1 MTETNRQILTN
12 DESMIVCPSCGHS
25 LSVEKAIERKTEQRL
40 REEFNQRF
48 LQLKKGMEEEKKGL
62 ERERMEVKQLTSQTW
77 DIIQEELKKERIRLA
92 EQMKLEARKQMH
104 EELRRM
110 QGALQEKEQENLT
123 LQKKE
128 LEFITR
134 QQQLENEKD
143 KLRLNLERDFI
154 YRQQEMEKTIRS
166 QYTRQQDFLRLEYEK
181 KLNDQ
186 KNLIEEMTRK
196 MEQGSMQMQGEVQ
209 EIAIEN
215 YLRENFPT
223 DEVMDIK
230 SGARGA
236 DCSLNVCEVQMGQPA
251 GRIYFESKRTKHFQ
265 HTWIEKFKGDMRAH
279 KADLGILVTQ
289 VMPPDLEHMGQKD
302 GVWICTFEDMKILV
316 PILRESL
323 IWVARIS
330 EHSKNQESK
339 MALLYKYLIS
349 NEFRMQMEGIVE
361 GFTQLQE
368 ELEKEK
374 RAMHSIWKRREK
386 QIEKVLINTNHM
398 YGSIRGIA
406 GNEIKSIQ
414 SLEIE

>member
-1 MTETNRQILTN
+1 MIETNRQILTN

-25 LSVEKAIERKTEQRL
+25 LSVEKAIEQKTEQRL
-40 REEFNQRF
+40 REEFNQRY
-48 LQLKKGMEEEKKGL
+48 LQLKKGLDEEKKGL

-92 EQMKLEARKQMH
+92 EQMKLEARKQMQ
-104 EELRRM
+104 EEFRRM

-128 LEFITR
+128 LEFIVR
-134 QQQLENEKD
+134 QQQLENERD
-143 KLRLNLERDFI
+143 KLRLNLERDFM
-154 YRQQEMEKTIRS
+154 YRQQQMEKTIRS

-181 KLNDQ
+181 KLTDQ

-215 YLRENFPT
+215 YLKEYFPT
-223 DEVMDIK
+223 DEVIDIK

-236 DCSLNVCEVQMGQPA
+236 DCILNVCEVQAGQPA

-265 HTWIEKFKGDMRAH
+265 HTWIEKFKGDMRVH

-289 VMPPDLEHMGQKD
+289 VMPPGLEHMGQKD

-339 MALLYKYLIS
+339 MDLLYKYLIS

>member
-1 MTETNRQILTN
+1 MIESNRQMLAK

-25 LSVEKAIERKTEQRL
+25 VSVEKAIEQKTEQRL

-48 LQLKKGMEEEKKGL
+48 LQLKKGLDEEKKGL

-92 EQMKLEARKQMH
+92 EQMKLEARKQMQ
-104 EELRRM
+104 EEIRRM

-128 LEFITR
+128 LEFIAR
-134 QQQLENEKD
+134 QQQLENERD
-143 KLRLNLERDFI
+143 KLRLKLERDFI

-181 KLNDQ
+181 KLTDQ

-215 YLRENFPT
+215 YLSENFPT
-223 DEVMDIK
+223 DEVIDIK

-236 DCSLNVCEVQMGQPA
+236 DCILNVCEFQAGQPA

-289 VMPPDLEHMGQKD
+289 VMPPDLEHMGQMD

-323 IWVARIS
+323 IWIARIS